1 MPVDRKQRR
10 KRESAQTPY
19 AGTARARAGRRPGI
33 ARMLCA
39 RPDGASVRACWHS
52 LFPVWGEGAPRAL
65 LSMPVRLLRRLTGT
79 ACGPPVGSPP
89 ALAGFPFPPSPP
101 SLLQR
106 AFAGKSQGHE
116 ASLLLKA
123 NEARSAYLSYMLKL
137 FVKFTSTGLKER
149 PGVTSALPLK
159 ALKHEAA

>member
-1 MPVDRKQRR
+1 MMHDGRHARR
-10 KRESAQTPY
+10 PQTKKKAESAQTPY

-52 LFPVWGEGAPRAL
+52 LFPVWGEGAPPRSAVDARKAPASPNGHGLRPPFGRAL

-116 ASLLLKA
+116 ASLLLRA
-123 NEARSAYLSYMLKL
+123 NEARSAYS
-137 FVKFTSTGLKER
+137 S
-149 PGVTSALPLK
+149 
-159 ALKHEAA
+159 